1 MITIVVLSA
10 LDGHLGQLNGPFT
23 LAVQALDSG
32 SEKNSKRSSYP
43 LSAALCTP
51 SPRAFLAITSNP

>member
-32 SEKNSKRSSYP
+32 SEKKLEAQLLP
-43 LSAALCTP
+43 VIP
-51 SPRAFLAITSNP
+51 SLADYDR

>member
-23 LAVQALDSG
+23 LAVQALELWFG
-32 SEKNSKRSSYP
+32 EKAR
-43 LSAALCTP
+43 SAAPTRYRPLCAH
-51 SPRAFLAITSNP
+51 RRRRRFLL